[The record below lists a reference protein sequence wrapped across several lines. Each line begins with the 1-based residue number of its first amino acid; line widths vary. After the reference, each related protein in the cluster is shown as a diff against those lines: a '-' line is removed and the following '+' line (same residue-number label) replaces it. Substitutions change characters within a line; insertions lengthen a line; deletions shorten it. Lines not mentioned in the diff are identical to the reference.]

1 MLQLLL
7 QRRAATRVAARR
19 GRVRNQ
25 RRTLLGPPAGHRF
38 GRAAPLPCGGA
49 LSFPLSRFREGK
61 IGLRWRTQ
69 VGPVGADRH
78 ELPCA
83 WAHDTLQRGAPCCNT
98 LVARVT
104 SVVPAHIAGRDG
116 CTAHASCMLPVVLHA
131 ACVCA
136 SRVACGNDAVAT
148 AGRLGLSSM
157 QARCAANA
165 PRRTASCAALRMHG
179 IPIVQQEVFTG
190 KGQFKCGNKRCLVV
204 DELRR

>member
-25 RRTLLGPPAGHRF
+25 RRILLGPPAGHRF

-83 WAHDTLQRGAPCCNT
+83 WAHNTLQRGAPCCDT
-98 LVARVT
+98 LVATVT
-104 SVVPAHIAGRDG
+104 SFRQCRIARIAGRDG
-116 CTAHASCMLPVVLHA
+116 CMAHASCVLPVVMHA
-131 ACVCA
+131 ACVL
-136 SRVACGNDAVAT
+136 RVASCMWERRCRHRWPTRPFLDASSLRSQRT
-148 AGRLGLSSM
+148 APHRKL
-157 QARCAANA
+157 RCAADA
-165 PRRTASCAALRMHG
+165 RHSDRAARGLHG
-179 IPIVQQEVFTG
+179 QGAVQMRQ
-190 KGQFKCGNKRCLVV
+190 
-204 DELRR
+204 